1 VCLKASGKVATT
13 FDDTDEL
20 TLLLPSL
27 GLRPRRAEIAEQR
40 PVRIGGVRGAERGDV
55 IGGRYL
61 VEGQIGRGGMG
72 RVLQVRHCVLGKLFA
87 LKLPKRKQ
95 IEAPGVRE
103 RFHREAKLASSLAH
117 DNICSVIDFG
127 EDPNFGLFMV
137 MELLAGVRLDYKIRR
152 DGPLAPKV
160 ACDVIGQIA
169 EALRYVH
176 TRGIV
181 HGDIK
186 SENILL
192 TRSADRR
199 RVAKLLDFGLART
212 DADPARIDGTPEYL
226 APERITGA
234 PASPRSD
241 IYALGLLFWE
251 CLVGRLPFTGPRDAV
266 LHQQLE
272 LPLPPPSLYL
282 ERPLDE
288 RGDLIV
294 ARATAKR
301 AEDRHPDVS
310 SFLYELRTLSTM
322 LGVEPSRRRGDAV
335 RGRAARDTGPDPAS
349 EVFEHAPVALAAVD
363 AHGRVRVANRAFL
376 DFIGHQ
382 GEAGGL
388 LLGETPLVDVYPAL
402 LDDLKLAAADRITIK
417 HVLHLPGGDGA
428 TIDTAVILT
437 PAPGERGAATGTV
450 HVALH
455 PLAARR
461 GWG

>member
-1 VCLKASGKVATT
+1 MATAL
-13 FDDTDEL
+13 DDEDDDEDEL

-27 GLRPRRAEIAEQR
+27 GPRPSY
-40 PVRIGGVRGAERGDV
+40 VSGVDEFTAPAARSRGAVRGDV

-87 LKLPKRKQ
+87 LKLPKRNTV
-95 IEAPGVRE
+95 EAPGLRE

-127 EDPNFGLFMV
+127 EDPTFGLFMV
-137 MELLAGVRLDYKIRR
+137 MELLAGVRLDYKVRR
-152 DGPLAPKV
+152 DGPLAPRV

-192 TRSADRR
+192 TRTPDRR

-212 DADPARIDGTPEYL
+212 AGDDPSRIEGTPEYL

-241 IYALGLLFWE
+241 IYALGILFWE
-251 CLVGRLPFTGPRDAV
+251 CLVGRLPFTGMHQLV
-266 LHQQLE
+266 LQKQLE
-272 LPLPPPSLYL
+272 EPLPLPSRYL
-282 ERPLDE
+282 DRPLDE

-294 ARATAKR
+294 ARATAKHS
-301 AEDRHPDVS
+301 EDRHPDVS

-322 LGVEPSRRRGDAV
+322 LGVEPGRRRVELV
-335 RGRAARDTGPDPAS
+335 RARGGRPQETGPDPGS
-349 EVFEHAPVALAAVD
+349 EVFEHAPVALASVD
-363 AHGRVRVANRAFL
+363 AHGRVRAANRAFL
-376 DFIGHQ
+376 AFLGHQ
-382 GEAGGL
+382 GGAAGL
-388 LLGETPLVDVYPAL
+388 LLGETAFVDVYPAL
-402 LDDLKLAAADRITIK
+402 LEDLKLAAADRITIK
-417 HVLHLPGGDGA
+417 QVLELRDVDGC
-428 TIDTAVILT
+428 TVDTAVILT
-437 PAPGERGAATGTV
+437 PAPGERGAAAGNV
-450 HVALH
+450 HLALH
-455 PLAARR
+455 PLAARY
-461 GWG
+461 

>member
-1 VCLKASGKVATT
+1 VCPEASGTVATS

-27 GLRPRRAEIAEQR
+27 GMRSRRTGRAEQR
-40 PVRIGGVRGAERGDV
+40 PVRVGGVRGAERGDV

-251 CLVGRLPFTGPRDAV
+251 CLVGRLPFTGPRDGV

-272 LPLPPPSLYL
+272 QPLPPPSLYL

-322 LGVEPSRRRGDAV
+322 LGVEPSRRRDGV
-335 RGRAARDTGPDPAS
+335 RGRATRDSGPDPAT
-349 EVFEHAPVALAAVD
+349 EVFENAPVALAAVD
-363 AHGRVRVANRAFL
+363 AHGRVRVANRAFI
-376 DFIGHQ
+376 DFIGHH
-382 GEAGGL
+382 GEVGGL
-388 LLGETPLVDVYPAL
+388 FLGETPLVDVYPAL
-402 LDDLKLAAADRITIK
+402 LDDLKLIAADRITIK
-417 HVLHLPGGDGA
+417 HVLHLHGADGA

-461 GWG
+461 GWR

>member
-1 VCLKASGKVATT
+1 MATS
-13 FDDTDEL
+13 FDDDTDEL

-27 GLRPRRAEIAEQR
+27 GTRTPDVTEVDDPAMRGGEVRPAK
-40 PVRIGGVRGAERGDV
+40 RGDI

-87 LKLPKRKQ
+87 LKLPKRNRV
-95 IEAPGVRE
+95 EAPGLRE
-103 RFHREAKLASSLAH
+103 RFHREAKVASSLAH

-127 EDPNFGLFMV
+127 EDPSFGLFMV
-137 MELLAGVRLDYKIRR
+137 MELLDGVRLDYKIRH

-160 ACDVIGQIA
+160 ACDVVGQIA

-192 TRSADRR
+192 LRTPDRR

-212 DADPARIDGTPEYL
+212 AASGDPSQIEGTPEYL

-241 IYALGLLFWE
+241 IYALGILFWE
-251 CLVGRLPFTGPRDAV
+251 SLVGRLPFTGMRQLV
-266 LHQQLE
+266 LQYQLDE
-272 LPLPPPSLYL
+272 PLPPPSRCLD
-282 ERPLDE
+282 RPLDE
-288 RGDLIV
+288 RADLIV

-301 AEDRHPDVS
+301 PEHRHPDVS

-322 LGVEPSRRRGDAV
+322 LGIEPGRRRVELVRSRGSRPGDATTDSV
-335 RGRAARDTGPDPAS
+335 AD
-349 EVFEHAPVALAAVD
+349 VFDHAPVALASVD
-363 AHGRVRVANRAFL
+363 VHGRVRLANRAFL
-376 DFIGHQ
+376 AFIGHH
-382 GEAGGL
+382 GDPTGL
-388 LLGETPLVDVYPAL
+388 LLGETAFVDVYPAL
-402 LDDLKLAAADRITIK
+402 LDDLKLAATDRTTIK
-417 HVLHLPGGDGA
+417 QVLHLRDIDGS
-428 TIDTAVILT
+428 TVDTAVILT
-437 PAPGERGAATGTV
+437 PSPSPSGDV
-450 HVALH
+450 HLALH
-455 PLAARR
+455 PLATRPDWA
-461 GWG
+461 G

>member
-1 VCLKASGKVATT
+1 MATYL
-13 FDDTDEL
+13 DHDSDEL

-27 GLRPRRAEIAEQR
+27 GHRAPETAE
-40 PVRIGGVRGAERGDV
+40 PEAPPAPASEVRGAKRGDV

-87 LKLPKRKQ
+87 LKLPKRNRV
-95 IEAPGVRE
+95 EAPGLRE

-127 EDPNFGLFMV
+127 EDPSFGLFMV

-152 DGPLAPKV
+152 DGPLAPRV

-192 TRSADRR
+192 VRGAERR

-212 DADPARIDGTPEYL
+212 DATGDPQHIEGTPEYL

-234 PASPRSD
+234 LASPRSD
-241 IYALGLLFWE
+241 IYALGILFWE
-251 CLVGRLPFTGPRDAV
+251 CLVGQLPFTGMRHHV
-266 LHQQLE
+266 LQRQLAE
-272 LPLPPPSLYL
+272 PLPPPSRYL
-282 ERPLDE
+282 DRALDE
-288 RGDLIV
+288 RADLIV
-294 ARATAKR
+294 TRATAKHP
-301 AEDRHPDVS
+301 EDRHPDVP

-322 LGVEPSRRRGDAV
+322 LGVEPSRRRVDLGRA
-335 RGRAARDTGPDPAS
+335 RAARPQENPAH
-349 EVFEHAPVALAAVD
+349 EVFEHAPVALASVD
-363 AHGRVRVANRAFL
+363 AYGRVRAANRAFL
-376 DFIGHQ
+376 AFIGHQ
-382 GEAGGL
+382 GEAAGL
-388 LLGETPLVDVYPAL
+388 FLGETPLVDVYPAL
-402 LDDLKLAAADRITIK
+402 LDDLKLAAADRITVK
-417 HVLHLPGGDGA
+417 QVLQLHDDDGA
-428 TIDTAVILT
+428 TVDTAVILT
-437 PAPGERGAATGTV
+437 PAPGERGAAAGNV
-450 HVALH
+450 HLALH
-455 PLAARR
+455 PLATRY
-461 GWG
+461 

>member
-1 VCLKASGKVATT
+1 VATS
-13 FDDTDEL
+13 FDDDTDEL

-27 GLRPRRAEIAEQR
+27 GPRTPDFTDVEEQLPPPTGELRAAK
-40 PVRIGGVRGAERGDV
+40 RGDI

-87 LKLPKRKQ
+87 LKLPKRNRVD
-95 IEAPGVRE
+95 APGLRE
-103 RFHREAKLASSLAH
+103 RFHREAKVASSLAH

-127 EDPNFGLFMV
+127 EDPDFGLFMV
-137 MELLAGVRLDYKIRR
+137 MELLDGVRLDYKVRR

-192 TRSADRR
+192 LRTPDRR

-212 DADPARIDGTPEYL
+212 AASGDPSQIEGTPEYL

-234 PASPRSD
+234 AASPRSD
-241 IYALGLLFWE
+241 IYALGILFWE
-251 CLVGRLPFTGPRDAV
+251 CLVGRLPFAGMRQIV
-266 LHQQLE
+266 LQQQLDE
-272 LPLPPPSLYL
+272 ALPPPSRFL

-294 ARATAKR
+294 ARATAKHSD
-301 AEDRHPDVS
+301 DRHPDVS

-322 LGVEPSRRRGDAV
+322 LGVEQGRRRVELV
-335 RGRAARDTGPDPAS
+335 RARGGRPTDPGPDPGA
-349 EVFEHAPVALAAVD
+349 EVFEHAPVALASVD
-363 AHGRVRVANRAFL
+363 VHGRVRVANRAFMA
-376 DFIGHQ
+376 FIGHH
-382 GEAGGL
+382 GDGAGL
-388 LLGETPLVDVYPAL
+388 LLGETAFVDVYPSL
-402 LDDLKLAAADRITIK
+402 LDDLKLVAADRVTIK
-417 HVLHLPGGDGA
+417 QVLELRDLDGA
-428 TIDTAVILT
+428 TVDTAVILT
-437 PAPGERGAATGTV
+437 PAPGERGAAAGNV
-450 HVALH
+450 HLALH

-461 GWG
+461 AWPP

>member
-1 VCLKASGKVATT
+1 VATS
-13 FDDTDEL
+13 FDDDTDEL

-27 GLRPRRAEIAEQR
+27 GPRTPDITEVDESVVQAGEVRAAK
-40 PVRIGGVRGAERGDV
+40 RGDV

-87 LKLPKRKQ
+87 LKLPKRNRVA
-95 IEAPGVRE
+95 APGLRE
-103 RFHREAKLASSLAH
+103 RFHREAKVASSLAH

-127 EDPNFGLFMV
+127 EDPSFGLFMV
-137 MELLAGVRLDYKIRR
+137 MELLDGVRLDYKIRR

-160 ACDVIGQIA
+160 ACDVVGQIA

-192 TRSADRR
+192 TRTPDRR

-212 DADPARIDGTPEYL
+212 AASGDPSQIEGTPEYL

-234 PASPRSD
+234 AASPRSD
-241 IYALGLLFWE
+241 IYALGILFWE
-251 CLVGRLPFTGPRDAV
+251 SLVGHLPFTGMRQLV
-266 LHQQLE
+266 LRQQLE
-272 LPLPPPSLYL
+272 EPIPPPSRCL

-288 RGDLIV
+288 RADLII

-301 AEDRHPDVS
+301 DDQRHPDVS

-322 LGVEPSRRRGDAV
+322 LGIEPGRRRVEMV
-335 RGRAARDTGPDPAS
+335 RARGSRPVELSPDPAGD
-349 EVFEHAPVALAAVD
+349 VFEHAPVALASVD
-363 AHGRVRVANRAFL
+363 VHGRVRVANRAFL
-376 DFIGHQ
+376 AFIGHH
-382 GEAGGL
+382 GDPTGL
-388 LLGETPLVDVYPAL
+388 LLGETALVDVYPAL

-417 HVLHLPGGDGA
+417 QVLHLPDVDGA

-437 PAPGERGAATGTV
+437 PSPGDRAGDAGDV
-450 HVALH
+450 HLALH
-455 PLAARR
+455 PLAQRR
-461 GWG
+461 DDPPGT

>member
-1 VCLKASGKVATT
+1 MPTS
-13 FDDTDEL
+13 FDDDTDEL
-20 TLLLPSL
+20 TLQLPSL
-27 GLRPRRAEIAEQR
+27 GPRTPDITEVDRSFARSELQA
-40 PVRIGGVRGAERGDV
+40 AKRGDI

-72 RVLQVRHCVLGKLFA
+72 RVLQVRHSVLGKLFA
-87 LKLPKRKQ
+87 LKLPKRNRVD
-95 IEAPGVRE
+95 APGLRE
-103 RFHREAKLASSLAH
+103 RFHREAKVASSLAH

-127 EDPNFGLFMV
+127 EDPDFGLFMV
-137 MELLAGVRLDYKIRR
+137 MELLDGVRLDYKIRR

-192 TRSADRR
+192 LRTPDRR

-212 DADPARIDGTPEYL
+212 AASGDPSQIEGTPEYL

-241 IYALGLLFWE
+241 IYALGILFWE
-251 CLVGRLPFTGPRDAV
+251 SLVGRLPFSGMRQLV
-266 LHQQLE
+266 LQQQLE
-272 LPLPPPSLYL
+272 DALPPPSRFL

-288 RGDLIV
+288 RADLIV

-301 AEDRHPDVS
+301 AETRHPDVS

-322 LGVEPSRRRGDAV
+322 LGFEPSRRRVELV
-335 RGRAARDTGPDPAS
+335 RQRGTRTADPSLDPAAGD
-349 EVFEHAPVALAAVD
+349 VFEHAPVALASVD
-363 AHGRVRVANRAFL
+363 VHGRVRVANRAFL
-376 DFIGHQ
+376 AFIGHH
-382 GEAGGL
+382 GDPTGL
-388 LLGETPLVDVYPAL
+388 LLGETAFVDVYPAL
-402 LDDLKLAAADRITIK
+402 LDDLKLAATDRVTIK
-417 HVLHLPGGDGA
+417 QVLHLRDVDGSLV
-428 TIDTAVILT
+428 DTAVILT
-437 PAPGERGAATGTV
+437 PSPGERGAATGEV
-450 HVALH
+450 HLALH
-455 PLAARR
+455 PLATRTEWS
-461 GWG
+461 G